1 MEPARQL
8 ASAFALSSLAAASI
22 VLVAAGPA
30 GAHDDE
36 LAAAPCD
43 AAAQAC
49 VDLATEQ
56 AWLMEEGEVSYGPVP
71 MRAGMPGY
79 ETPIG
84 TFKVL
89 WKDID
94 HRSREYDNAPMPYS
108 VFFTETGVAF
118 HEGDLS
124 RQSHGCVRLTRSDA
138 QEFYAELQEGEIV
151 QVVSTDA
158 PQAPAGDEQPP
169 AADEEPPAAD
179 DEPPAGDDEDWIIE
193 LPDQVLKGLHA
204 PRLGPIGP

>member
-1 MEPARQL
+1 MEPTRQV
-8 ASAFALSSLAAASI
+8 ASAFALSSLAAVST
-22 VLVAAGPA
+22 VLVVAGPA
-30 GAHDDE
+30 VAHDDE
-36 LAAAPCD
+36 PAPAPCD

-56 AWLMEEGEVSYGPVP
+56 AWLMEGGEVTYGPVP
-71 MRAGMPGY
+71 MRGGMPGY

-124 RQSHGCVRLTRSDA
+124 RQSHGCVRLTRSAA
-138 QEFYAELQEGEIV
+138 QKFYAELQNGEVV
-151 QVVSTDA
+151 QVVST
-158 PQAPAGDEQPP
+158 
-169 AADEEPPAAD
+169 
-179 DEPPAGDDEDWIIE
+179 
-193 LPDQVLKGLHA
+193 
-204 PRLGPIGP
+204 

>member
-1 MEPARQL
+1 MSPARQL
-8 ASAFALSSLAAASI
+8 ASAFALSSLAAAST

-30 GAHDDE
+30 AAHEPASDP
-36 LAAAPCD
+36 APCD

-56 AWLMEEGEVSYGPVP
+56 AWLMEEGAVTYGPVP
-71 MRAGMPGY
+71 MRGGMPGY

-124 RQSHGCVRLTRSDA
+124 RQSHGCVRLTRSA
-138 QEFYAELQEGEIV
+138 AEKFYAELQEGEVV
-151 QVVSTDA
+151 QVVSTTSPEDTAPEDA
-158 PQAPAGDEQPP
+158 PEGEN
-169 AADEEPPAAD
+169 
-179 DEPPAGDDEDWIIE
+179 
-193 LPDQVLKGLHA
+193 A
-204 PRLGPIGP
+204 PRLGPVGP